1 MVDLLVALWDGKEG
15 AFEKQTKGSG
25 NDTVVNPWINI
36 VACTTPAWIAGNFP
50 EYMIG
55 GGFTSRCLFVYADA
69 KNKHIAYPAMHV
81 PEGIRAT
88 EDALVADL
96 EHIATKIAGN
106 YVLTADAVRWGEQW
120 YKLHYSERHM
130 GLEDDRFGGYLARKQ
145 THVHKLAMILAASEG
160 DSLSIDES
168 HLALAD
174 RMVTDLELDMPKVFS
189 RIGVNPITVHTE
201 RLMQTLAASG
211 GMPVMELRRALYSA
225 IPSQRDY
232 MDVLEGLV
240 KAGMVGVEQVG
251 GQLVAKALTAKA
263 PPPSSA

>member
-1 MVDLLVALWDGKEG
+1 
-15 AFEKQTKGSG
+15 
-25 NDTVVNPWINI
+25 
-36 VACTTPAWIAGNFP
+36 
-50 EYMIG
+50 
-55 GGFTSRCLFVYADA
+55 
-69 KNKHIAYPAMHV
+69 
-81 PEGIRAT
+81 
-88 EDALVADL
+88 
-96 EHIATKIAGN
+96 
-106 YVLTADAVRWGEQW
+106 
-120 YKLHYSERHM
+120 M